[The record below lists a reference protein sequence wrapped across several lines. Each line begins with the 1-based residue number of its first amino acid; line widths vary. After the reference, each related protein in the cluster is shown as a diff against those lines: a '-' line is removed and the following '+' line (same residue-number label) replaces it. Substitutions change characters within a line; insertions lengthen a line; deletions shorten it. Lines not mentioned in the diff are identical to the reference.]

1 MLQLYKPKLKEL
13 SYRQAL
19 LADKDTMS
27 YNEKWGGA
35 ITFPQENWESWYK
48 QWILSDERQ
57 YYYRYLFAE
66 SLQRFV
72 GEIAYHYDTTEQA
85 YIANIIIEAKY
96 RNAGYGKKGLSLLM
110 EAAKANG
117 IPKLC
122 DTIAIDNPGIA
133 LFLKTGFSELWR
145 NENYIMVELVL

>member
-1 MLQLYKPKLKEL
+1 MLQLYKPELKDL
-13 SYRQAL
+13 NYRQAL

-35 ITFPQENWESWYK
+35 ITFPQENWKSWYK

-72 GEIAYHYDTTEQA
+72 GEIAYHYDATEQA
-85 YIANIIIEAKY
+85 YIANIIIESKY
-96 RNAGYGKKGLSLLM
+96 RNAGYGKKGLLFLI

-122 DTIAIDNPGIA
+122 DTIAIDNPSIA

-145 NENYIMVELVL
+145 NENCIMVELVL